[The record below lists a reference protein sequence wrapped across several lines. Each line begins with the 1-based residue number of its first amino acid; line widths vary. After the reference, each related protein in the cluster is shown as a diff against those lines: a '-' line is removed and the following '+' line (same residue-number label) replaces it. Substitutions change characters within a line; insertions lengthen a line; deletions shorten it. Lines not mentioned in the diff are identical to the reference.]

1 MPGEQH
7 SNRRA
12 QPNTHKRRRAF
23 PPDCFQLLPLEQVV
37 SRSFEDIVGSGAEV
51 QAHDKELLR
60 DQSSTLFI
68 RQGTSYGLSRFLG
81 ILVCAVPLRQTRWV
95 I

>member
-1 MPGEQH
+1 MPGEQQP
-7 SNRRA
+7 NRRA

-23 PPDCFQLLPLEQVV
+23 PPDCFQLLPLEHVV
-37 SRSFEDIVGSGAEV
+37 SRSFEDIVGSGVEI

-60 DQSSTLFI
+60 DQGSTLFI

-81 ILVCAVPLRQTRWV
+81 ILVCTVPFPQTPGL